1 MTAKSARCRIEVFGY
16 LIVAGPRG
24 AFAMAYQTGATYHAD
39 SDADDEYERSVMTS
53 PTQLHTDSENSPT
66 DSDPP
71 SNEHTPTTFGN
82 SGEDQNL
89 PRSIITEWTADECAQ
104 FVASLGLR
112 QYCDTFIGE
121 PKTSIRAS
129 MVREANLAS

>member
-1 MTAKSARCRIEVFGY
+1 MFDRCE
-16 LIVAGPRG
+16 ASQ
-24 AFAMAYQTGATYHAD
+24 ASTMAYQTGTAYHAD
-39 SDADDEYERSVMTS
+39 SDADDEYERSVVTS

-66 DSDPP
+66 DSEPP

-82 SGEDQNL
+82 SPEDQNL

-112 QYCDTFIGE
+112 QYCDAFIGE
-121 PKTSIRAS
+121 QDRTFDARLRDRWLTMCFRK
-129 MVREANLAS
+129 

>member
-1 MTAKSARCRIEVFGY
+1 MAFPSGTA
-16 LIVAGPRG
+16 
-24 AFAMAYQTGATYHAD
+24 YHAD

-82 SGEDQNL
+82 SAEDQGL

-112 QYCDTFIGE
+112 QYCDIFIGE
-121 PKTSIRAS
+121 PGKSPTAKLAGNADTSLQKTRS
-129 MVREANLAS
+129 LAKP

>member
-1 MTAKSARCRIEVFGY
+1 
-16 LIVAGPRG
+16 
-24 AFAMAYQTGATYHAD
+24 MAYQTGTAYHAD

-66 DSDPP
+66 DSEPP

-82 SGEDQNL
+82 AGEDQAL

-112 QYCDTFIGE
+112 QYCDAFIGE
-121 PKTSIRAS
+121 QACTFDATLRDKVADDVFQK
-129 MVREANLAS
+129 MK